1 MSEGDGDGCD
11 AVLLLGL
18 AFCCLIV
25 MGFSLISFRGDSGII
40 TELRKAAQ

>member
-25 MGFSLISFRGDSGII
+25 MGFSLRGPQRALFQPDRL
-40 TELRKAAQ
+40 T